1 MATVHVL
8 NHPMIQHKLTLIRD
22 KNTGPKEFRELMEE
36 VAMFMAYEVT
46 RDLPLEEV
54 QVETPIG
61 PAKAQVLADVYK
73 RQLVGHSVLRTS

>member
-46 RDLPLEEV
+46 RDLPLKEV
-54 QVETPIG
+54 QVETPIV
-61 PAKAQVLADVYK
+61 AKAQVPGK
-73 RQLVGHSVLRTS
+73 SWRWC